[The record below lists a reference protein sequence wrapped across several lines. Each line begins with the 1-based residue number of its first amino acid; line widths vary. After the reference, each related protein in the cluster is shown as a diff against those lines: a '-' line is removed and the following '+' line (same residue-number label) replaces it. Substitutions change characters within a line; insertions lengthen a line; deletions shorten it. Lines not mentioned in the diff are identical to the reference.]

1 MSEVSTGV
9 HALPPVPSQPGQP
22 QAVHISH
29 DKITITW
36 AKPQL
41 KAKRVHNYVIH
52 YKSITKHGWT
62 IVNTESSLEELV
74 ISGLEPNTE
83 YIFKVRAESES
94 VDGCSEDS
102 KLSIPI
108 TTKSPVPSQPGKPIC
123 KAKAHDRITLVWS
136 KPNEYYESVE
146 CYKIGYNE
154 KKIEKAKV
162 TDGRVEEI
170 VIDELEPQTG
180 YYFKVKAKS
189 RYGNSQ
195 NSLSSDLIIT
205 DFLRPVLS
213 SSVQHNSISLSWSKP
228 QYGSPSVQSYTMF
241 YHIED
246 DPLQKCKSRISEG
259 PETTMTIIDLVPE
272 TRYIFKVQANCPT
285 GKSEM
290 SEKVI
295 VKTDVLVG
303 VDDQHTMNVPT
314 GQDTQQST
322 DALPVPTQQIPTLGR
337 PFRLGI
343 VYDYCSD
350 CILPDVTLWHNNVLK
365 EVITK
370 TSKKVSQFDIIT
382 DILPAE
388 ALGVEGSLKLS
399 YLGGLIKESHISGS
413 ARYLYNYKS
422 SKQARVAIRYKYIS
436 HYEEVNHEQIPNDQ
450 YYTLSK
456 EDGGT
461 HIVTGISYGVEAIF
475 VIDQE
480 VADRKK
486 YQQICEGLQEKA
498 ARFCKA
504 LNEQCDVDLLELP
517 AAEELS
523 VTYFGD
529 FSAPQRKIS
538 TFQDVAKF
546 CKNLPKNNSS
556 LVPQQVCLHPLSE
569 LNSGMFP
576 HLDLCIISTHLV
588 RQVESIMQCLHDIEI
603 KGSNLMNTNVYQYF
617 IGIQE
622 QLSKFSSIV
631 SAYKDC
637 FVKQLGVLL
646 PKIRGGQEKEQELEK
661 LCLNSHF
668 NREVLSSWIEEKLCE
683 ITFITEC
690 LETLHHV
697 SGQTINSFH

>member
-1 MSEVSTGV
+1 MEFPSAIDCTKRVIAFEFNAIEKTDQALVKMSACMQSEKQIGETYVKETVKNPWYKNEAIKENVVLKMRQFSTFAKSNDDDDNITFIVTDTSEGT
-9 HALPPVPSQPGQP
+9 HTFDKS
-22 QAVHISH
+22 VHIVSYTNGQRI
-29 DKITITW
+29 DQDFE
-36 AKPQL
+36 PPSVPYQL
-41 KAKRVHNYVIH
+41 V
-52 YKSITKHGWT
+52 
-62 IVNTESSLEELV
+62 
-74 ISGLEPNTE
+74 
-83 YIFKVRAESES
+83 
-94 VDGCSEDS
+94 
-102 KLSIPI
+102 
-108 TTKSPVPSQPGKPIC
+108 
-123 KAKAHDRITLVWS
+123 
-136 KPNEYYESVE
+136 
-146 CYKIGYNE
+146 
-154 KKIEKAKV
+154 
-162 TDGRVEEI
+162 
-170 VIDELEPQTG
+170 
-180 YYFKVKAKS
+180 
-189 RYGNSQ
+189 
-195 NSLSSDLIIT
+195 
-205 DFLRPVLS
+205 S

-241 YHIED
+241 YYIED
-246 DPLQKCKSRISEG
+246 DPLQKCKSQMSEG
-259 PETTMTIIDLVPE
+259 PKTTMTIIDLVPE

-290 SEKVI
+290 SKKVI
-295 VKTDVLVG
+295 VKTDVL
-303 VDDQHTMNVPT
+303 DDQHTMNVPAV
-314 GQDTQQST
+314 QAPQQST
-322 DALPVPTQQIPTLGR
+322 NALSVPAQQIPTLGR
-337 PFRLGI
+337 PFCLGI

-350 CILPDVTLWHNNVLK
+350 CILPDVNLWHDNVLK

-388 ALGVEGSLKLS
+388 ALGIEGSLKLS

-413 ARYLYNYKS
+413 ARYLYDYQS

-456 EDGGT
+456 ENGGT

-480 VADRKK
+480 VGDCEK
-486 YQQICEGLQEKA
+486 YQHIYEGLQEKA
-498 ARFCKA
+498 AQFCKA

-517 AAEELS
+517 AGEELS

-529 FSAPQRKIS
+529 FSAPQMKIS

-546 CKNLPKNNSS
+546 CKNLPENNSS

-576 HLDLCIISTHLV
+576 HLDLCIISTYLV
-588 RQVESIMQCLHDIEI
+588 RQVENIIQCLHDIEI
-603 KGSNLMNTNVYQYF
+603 KCSNLMNTNVYQYF

-622 QLSKFSSIV
+622 QLSKFFAKV

-637 FVKQLGVLL
+637 FIKQLGVLL
-646 PKIRGGQEKEQELEK
+646 PNIRGGQEKEQELEK

-668 NREVLSSWIEEKLCE
+668 NHEVLPSWIEEKLCE

-690 LETLHHV
+690 LETLHHM
-697 SGQTINSFH
+697 SGEIINSFH

>member
-1 MSEVSTGV
+1 MSILGVKLEFPTVIDPMKTVIAFEFKAINRIDQTLMTMSECLDSEK
-9 HALPPVPSQPGQP
+9 Q
-22 QAVHISH
+22 
-29 DKITITW
+29 
-36 AKPQL
+36 
-41 KAKRVHNYVIH
+41 
-52 YKSITKHGWT
+52 ITKQSVQTPWYKNEAIKENVTQKMSHFISFVKSNADDDSIKF
-62 IVNTESSLEELV
+62 IVTD
-74 ISGLEPNTE
+74 T
-83 YIFKVRAESES
+83 
-94 VDGCSEDS
+94 SEDTHDYDKVVQIVS
-102 KLSIPI
+102 YSNGQLDDQDFEPP
-108 TTKSPVPSQPGKPIC
+108 SPCQLVPC
-123 KAKAHDRITLVWS
+123 R
-136 KPNEYYESVE
+136 
-146 CYKIGYNE
+146 
-154 KKIEKAKV
+154 
-162 TDGRVEEI
+162 
-170 VIDELEPQTG
+170 
-180 YYFKVKAKS
+180 
-189 RYGNSQ
+189 
-195 NSLSSDLIIT
+195 
-205 DFLRPVLS
+205 
-213 SSVQHNSISLSWSKP
+213 VQHDSISLSWSKP

-246 DPLQKCKSRISEG
+246 DPLQKCKSQMSEG
-259 PETTMTIIDLVPE
+259 PETTITIIDLVPE

-285 GKSEM
+285 GKSET

-303 VDDQHTMNVPT
+303 VDDQHTKNVPT
-314 GQDTQQST
+314 GQATQQST
-322 DALPVPTQQIPTLGR
+322 NALPVPAQQIPTLGR

-343 VYDYCSD
+343 VYNYCSD
-350 CILPDVTLWHNNVLK
+350 CILPNVTLSHDNVLK

-370 TSKKVSQFDIIT
+370 TSKEVSQFDIIT

-388 ALGVEGSLKLS
+388 ALGIEGSLKLS
-399 YLGGLIKESHISGS
+399 YLGGLIKESDISGS
-413 ARYLYNYKS
+413 ARYLYDYKS

-480 VADRKK
+480 VADCEK

-498 ARFCKA
+498 AHFCKA

-517 AAEELS
+517 AGEELT
-523 VTYFGD
+523 VTCFGD
-529 FSAPQRKIS
+529 IPPQRKIS

-546 CKNLPKNNSS
+546 CMNLPENNSS

-588 RQVESIMQCLHDIEI
+588 SQVENIMQCLHDIEI
-603 KGSNLMNTNVYQYF
+603 KCSNLMNTNVYQYF

-622 QLSKFSSIV
+622 QLSKFFAIA

-668 NREVLSSWIEEKLCE
+668 NCEVLSSWIEEKLCE
-683 ITFITEC
+683 ITFIAEC